1 MTEAANDAP
10 GAEHLNSDRG
20 RRRARGTRTCGGVS
34 DRGMSWCPSP
44 PWGIPTSLV
53 RPAAARWVSDG
64 RLSVYAEGGDD
75 RK

>member
-1 MTEAANDAP
+1 MTRQEQNISTAIVAGVVLAALALAAVLVIAALVGAP
-10 GAEHLNSDRG
+10 
-20 RRRARGTRTCGGVS
+20 AR
-34 DRGMSWCPSP
+34 PSP